1 MRVLEWILN
10 SNVGWVVIRVEYW
23 REKTSKHHWNWW
35 EIEMWF
41 PFNTC
46 IIKTYI
52 QTPLKIFRES
62 LTKQRIQL
70 QHWIHQKTETILHD
84 FLFFFFLFHCDLMRS
99 RLSETV
105 LILGRSSGSSSV
117 QLRATWNADKTCF
130 LAYTSCNSAG
140 SMISD
145 NGRSS
150 RKTFLTR
157 LSNPL
162 PSFSGPASGSRAVR
176 TSIRTMPKE

>member
-1 MRVLEWILN
+1 MGNRD
-10 SNVGWVVIRVEYW
+10 VISFQYMHHQNIHPN
-23 REKTSKHHWNWW
+23 TSQN
-35 EIEMWF
+35 I
-41 PFNTC
+41 
-46 IIKTYI
+46 
-52 QTPLKIFRES
+52 
-62 LTKQRIQL
+62 QRITN
-70 QHWIHQKTETILHD
+70 KTKNPASTLD
-84 FLFFFFLFHCDLMRS
+84 SPKNTDNFTWFSLFFFLFHCDLMRS